1 MNPVTAATAI
11 SLIKSYMSEE
21 SQIID
26 PLCGTGT
33 LLIERALAMPAKEY
47 YGTDTYGQAVKEARE
62 NAMYAGAYNINFINR
77 NFFDFK
83 HDYPFQEILT
93 EFPDLFGKE
102 DVEKNNFCKMFFN
115 KAVEISDEEATLFL
129 ITNEEGL
136 IRKHI
141 RLSGSMKLLRT
152 INLKKSTN
160 IYVIKIRKTGND

>member
-1 MNPVTAATAI
+1 M
-11 SLIKSYMSEE
+11 
-21 SQIID
+21 
-26 PLCGTGT
+26 
-33 LLIERALAMPAKEY
+33 
-47 YGTDTYGQAVKEARE
+47 
-62 NAMYAGAYNINFINR
+62 
-77 NFFDFK
+77 
-83 HDYPFQEILT
+83 T
-93 EFPDLFGKE
+93 EFPELFGKE